1 MRDPEEFREEDTYY
15 AGHLG
20 IPEGFDNWGEPVI
33 PPAADDEDAPYDPAL
48 GGGFI

>member
-1 MRDPEEFREEDTYY
+1 MRDPGDITEEDTYY

-20 IPEGFDNWGEPVI
+20 IPEGFDDWGEPVVL
-33 PPAADDEDAPYDPAL
+33 PVEEEDEPYEPAQ

>member
-1 MRDPEEFREEDTYY
+1 MRDPEDITEEDTYY

-20 IPEGFDNWGEPVI
+20 IPEGFDDWGEPVI